1 MCEWK
6 KMVGNGSAL
15 RIRPEPSK
23 SRNTV
28 AGRPPEAAP
37 HPESSWSPLL
47 AQPNQEVKDTDSTSP
62 RGDNTI
68 DFIDQNRQKKL
79 SLYPWWLPR
88 LKYVPISQQECSWK
102 GEGNPRERQEQSRG
116 RGDRESTRR
125 QREQEEEDRKA
136 KRSQAREGI

>member
-102 GEGNPRERQEQSRG
+102 GEGNPGGVGQRAG
-116 RGDRESTRR
+116 TGN
-125 QREQEEEDRKA
+125 REQTDNHYLVKVL
-136 KRSQAREGI
+136 SC